1 MRTNRG
7 LFITFEGCEGSGK
20 STQSKMLQS
29 WFEQQG
35 LPSVIT
41 REPGGTETA
50 EQIRNI
56 LLDKNIHLETG
67 SQLLLHFASRIEH
80 YKNFIKPN
88 LEKGIHVICDRF
100 LDSTI
105 AYQHYG
111 HGLSLELIHS
121 VHKVLVED
129 ITPDLTF
136 VLDIGIERHKERLAK
151 RTSEKDRYESM
162 DEEFHKR
169 VINGFEEIAKHNKD
183 RCHLIDSSQALDSTH
198 SLIVQKTEE
207 YKDKVL
213 NKL

>member
-1 MRTNRG
+1 MKTNRG
-7 LFITFEGCEGSGK
+7 LFITLEGCEGSGK
-20 STQSKMLQS
+20 STQSKLLQS

-35 LPSVIT
+35 IPSVIT

-50 EQIRNI
+50 EKIRNI

-88 LEKGIHVICDRF
+88 LEKGTHVICDRF

-111 HGLSLELIHS
+111 HDLPLGLIHTIHKELING
-121 VHKVLVED
+121 
-129 ITPDLTF
+129 ITPDITF
-136 VLDIGIERHKERLAK
+136 VLNIEIERHKERLSK
-151 RTSEKDRYESM
+151 RNSENDRYESM

-169 VINGFEEIAKHNKD
+169 VIDGFKEIAKNNKD
-183 RCHLIDSSQALDSTH
+183 RCHIIDSSQDIDSTH
-198 SLIVQKTEE
+198 EKIQNQIEKYLAR
-207 YKDKVL
+207 L
-213 NKL
+213 